1 MKKKL
6 QKKDKMLLCRKFK
19 KFETK
24 FMKAA
29 AKYIFVL
36 ALLLEASS
44 VWAANIAVVA
54 PKVGPMAK
62 FGHNLTEGVRT
73 AVDDINQ
80 NGGIMGEQLNLI
92 TIDDQCEDSFAI
104 SAAQMMALNSSAED
118 RVSLVIGPYCGNAF
132 ARISQIYADGKIIR
146 IVPVP
151 VDKAQYN
158 LNEPGLIKI
167 GGVMIEEAEAFF
179 RFYQKKFAGKNIA
192 IAYESSL
199 AAALETAY
207 QVRGLFDENKLQNR
221 LTLYDL
227 DSYGGDYD
235 RAAKEV
241 LLNNQIVYIL
251 GSPSSTAMMA
261 QKLQEENSETV
272 LLIDEYMATPYFFRE
287 MGNFAEG
294 VYVLAKED
302 LKDSPTFTEEL
313 VRLRLIGREPRGL
326 GVYGYAAVK
335 LWSDMALKAGSIA
348 FEKVD
353 AQRSGSKFRLPWGEV
368 EFEGGRALQN
378 SGYEVYQIVNG
389 EYTQVD

>member
-1 MKKKL
+1 
-6 QKKDKMLLCRKFK
+6 
-19 KFETK
+19 
-24 FMKAA
+24 MKAA

-227 DSYGGDYD
+227 DNYGGDYD

-335 LWSDMALKAGSIA
+335 LWSDMALKAESIA